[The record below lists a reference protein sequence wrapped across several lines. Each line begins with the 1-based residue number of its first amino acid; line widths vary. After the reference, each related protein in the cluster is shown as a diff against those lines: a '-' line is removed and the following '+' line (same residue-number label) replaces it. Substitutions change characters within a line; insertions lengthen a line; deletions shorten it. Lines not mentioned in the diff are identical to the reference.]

1 MRNNVTELGKYL
13 RKLRVD
19 NDENL
24 EVMGNKIGLAR
35 SYLSAVELGKK
46 APSNKM
52 FLRLLE
58 EYPTINR
65 NELLL
70 LIFKSKG
77 LVDLSLLPKATEKE
91 LMKCLEDNLKMDSI
105 ISKHDEGRFYI
116 NDCGLKCEI
125 VEVDLD
131 YDEVK
136 IEFYDE
142 DVESYV
148 SATMNTD
155 NFNDEFK
162 CWCE

>member
-116 NDCGLKCEI
+116 NDC
-125 VEVDLD
+125 
-131 YDEVK
+131 
-136 IEFYDE
+136 
-142 DVESYV
+142 
-148 SATMNTD
+148 
-155 NFNDEFK
+155 
-162 CWCE
+162 